1 MTEPQHIDDPKEAA
15 RILAEKIEGVRFATF
30 TTISQGGTLH
40 GRPMATQ
47 EAEFDGDLWFFTY
60 ADSHKVADVEANP
73 QVNLGYNNP
82 DKNLWVNVTGTAER
96 VDDRAKMQELWKP
109 PLKAFFPDGVDDP
122 NLTLLKVTPHQAEY
136 WDGPASGIGKVVA
149 FARTLASG
157 GKTPP
162 GKDVKL
168 DLEGNV

>member
-1 MTEPQHIDDPKEAA
+1 MTEAQHVDDPQEAA
-15 RILAEKIEGVRFATF
+15 RLLAEKIKGVRFATF
-30 TTISQGGTLH
+30 TTVAEDGSLH

-47 EAEFDGDLWFFTY
+47 QADFDGDLWFFSY
-60 ADSHKVADVEANP
+60 ADSHKVEDVRRNP
-73 QVNLGYNNP
+73 QVNLGYNEP
-82 DKNLWVNVTGTAER
+82 QKNLWVNVTGTAEV
-96 VDDRAKMQELWKP
+96 VDDRAKMQELWEA

-122 NLTLLKVTPHQAEY
+122 NLTLLKVTPARAEY
-136 WDGPASGIGKVVA
+136 WDGPSSSIGRIVA

-168 DLEGNV
+168 DLEG